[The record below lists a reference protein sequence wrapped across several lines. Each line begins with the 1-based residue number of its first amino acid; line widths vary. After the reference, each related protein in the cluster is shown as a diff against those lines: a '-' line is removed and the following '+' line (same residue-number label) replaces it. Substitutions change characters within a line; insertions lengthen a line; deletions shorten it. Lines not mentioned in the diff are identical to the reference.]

1 MNTNEY
7 RFTASISTDGFTS
20 KPTQPGK
27 LTFKRQENMTIND
40 LASTILTGHSF
51 TGDFGFN
58 EFPTYKHKNFTNF
71 KGSSI
76 FSFDFD
82 NSEYQSL
89 EELVTNLT
97 IKPFIAYETFSHQM
111 EGKGNRYRVIY
122 AFNKPITDVKQ
133 YKQLGIWLAKQ
144 NDIKEYDRASL
155 SAVQVMHGTRS
166 GAKLLKVANVLE
178 VPYLKEYVDTDHFT
192 SEPTADEMSIISEWK
207 RRNSKKVDEQVPHLI
222 ESPRGIELPEDVKYV
237 SDRWMK
243 ENGYMVDVCGSYLV
257 HYRKNPLKDGERRKF
272 KLFHIMKGIAQ
283 LNQNASLDD
292 LLVWGWWSAN
302 QICREKLTRDE
313 VVTIIFNAYHAVR
326 VEKKYDVNDKFN
338 HSKGYGVFPGRR
350 SAVSKDEYVKNVME
364 RMNTEEWKQNSK
376 TIAEVLGDENV
387 QDKINA
393 SNFLGIDPNSM
404 VLCSAEE
411 STTTINGFHFY
422 TIQKEVKEKVKR
434 DYSKYYTKKQNR
446 IKDFNEFA
454 DALKEYDGKVS
465 VRKVYN
471 YLKEKGFSCSI
482 EKVTT
487 FTKCYGIS
495 HNNSSKITTEHIESF
510 SVKNRNSFSDEEKP
524 KAYEYGT
531 PEEREKIRKE
541 LEESFRMMLDA
552 EVERNN
558 RMSNVNTAN
567 DLITLIDDELV
578 EAQDIRPYY
587 LKLPLVEQLTF
598 ENRTNDKYVNYL
610 IANRN

>member
-1 MNTNEY
+1 MKLNEY

-27 LTFKRQENMTIND
+27 LTFKRQENMSISD
-40 LASTILTGHSF
+40 LSTAILTGHSF
-51 TGDFGFN
+51 TGDFGFT
-58 EFPTYKHKNFTNF
+58 EFPTYRHKNYANF
-71 KGSSI
+71 KGSSL

-89 EELVTNLT
+89 DELVTTLT

-111 EGKGNRYRVIY
+111 EGKGNRYRIIY
-122 AFNKPITDVKQ
+122 AFKQPITDVKQ
-133 YKQLGIWLAKQ
+133 YKQLGLWLAKQ

-155 SAVQVMHGTRS
+155 SAVQVMHGTKS
-166 GAKLLKVANVLE
+166 SAKLLQVGNVLD
-178 VPYLKEYVDTDHFT
+178 VPYIKEYVDTDKFT
-192 SEPTADEMSIISEWK
+192 SEPTAEEMSIISEWK
-207 RRNSKKVDEQVPHLI
+207 KRNSKKVDEQVPHLI
-222 ESPRGIELPEDVKYV
+222 ESPNDIELPDDIKYV
-237 SDRWMK
+237 SDEWMK
-243 ENGYMVDVCGSYLV
+243 ENGYMVDVFGSYLV
-257 HYRKNPLKDGERRKF
+257 HYRKTPLKDGERRKF
-272 KLFHIMKGIAQ
+272 KLYHIIKGIAQ
-283 LNQNASLDD
+283 LNHNASLND

-302 QICREKLTRDE
+302 QICKEKLTRDE

-326 VEKKYDVNDKFN
+326 VEKKYDTNEKFN

-350 SAVSKDEYVKNVME
+350 SAVSKDEYVKDVRE
-364 RMNTEEWKQNSK
+364 RMNTEEWKENVK
-376 TIAEVLGDENV
+376 MVAEVLGYEVEDTAI
-387 QDKINA
+387 DT

-404 VLCSAEE
+404 VLCTADE
-411 STTTINGFHFY
+411 STTTIKGFHFY

-446 IKDFNEFA
+446 IKDFDDFA

-487 FTKCYGIS
+487 FTKCYGIL

-510 SVKNRNSFSDEEKP
+510 SVKKRNSFSDEEKP
-524 KAYEYGT
+524 KADEYGT
-531 PEEREKIRKE
+531 PEQREKIRKE
-541 LEESFRMMLDA
+541 LEESFRIMLNA
-552 EVERNN
+552 EVERNY

-567 DLITLIDDELV
+567 DLISLIDDELV
-578 EAQDIRPYY
+578 EVQDIRPYY
-587 LKLPLVEQLTF
+587 LQLPLVEQLTF